1 MTNKEKIFLD
11 VVLNKR
17 NKQEV
22 CSQYCKRFIKD
33 VKVEIGKPLKI
44 QYLNGGSFIHETVL
58 ELNEDCNGFWIETT
72 NKLWKF
78 DYK

>member
-1 MTNKEKIFLD
+1 MRKEFLD

-17 NKQEV
+17 TMQEV
-22 CSQYCKRFIKD
+22 CSHYCKKFVKD
-33 VKVEIGKPLKI
+33 VKAEIGKPLKI
-44 QYLNGGSFIHETVL
+44 EYLDGGSFTHETVL
-58 ELNEDCNGFWIETT
+58 ELNEDCDGFWIETT

>member
-1 MTNKEKIFLD
+1 MRKEFLNM
-11 VVLNKR
+11 VLNKR
-17 NKQEV
+17 TMQEV
-22 CSQYCKRFIKD
+22 CSHYCKRFVKD

-44 QYLNGGSFIHETVL
+44 KYLDGGSFTHETVL
-58 ELNEDCNGFWIETT
+58 ELNEDCDGFWIETT

>member
-1 MTNKEKIFLD
+1 MKEFLN

-17 NKQEV
+17 TMQEV
-22 CSQYCKRFIKD
+22 CSHYSKKFVKD

-44 QYLNGGSFIHETVL
+44 EYLYGGSFTHETVL
-58 ELNEDCNGFWIETT
+58 ALYEDCDGIWIETP